1 VSKSRSPAQKSPDG
15 ANENASPERT
25 RVAARDRE
33 ANSRVF
39 AYLLISF
46 LARADQLRRKHF
58 EDDIDLAVIAE
69 AVAMAAIDPRMRDPD
84 FVREFRNI
92 DNLVGLER
100 QRGVNALSI
109 AAATGIPR
117 ETARRKIKRLLA
129 MGVLAETGRGKYVL
143 KPGYIQQP
151 VIRNMFEE
159 LTRASVRFVN
169 DCLDQRVLQVASAA
183 SDQVEPQKDFRQ

>member
-1 VSKSRSPAQKSPDG
+1 MSSKTTDVSEKAPETAPDK
-15 ANENASPERT
+15 T
-25 RVAARDRE
+25 RVVARDRE

-39 AYLLISF
+39 AYNLVSF

-58 EDDIDLAVIAE
+58 EDDIDLAIIAE

-84 FVREFRNI
+84 FMRDFRSV
-92 DNLVGLER
+92 DTVVGIEK

-117 ETARRKIKRLLA
+117 ETTRRKIKRLLVL
-129 MGVLAETGRGKYVL
+129 GVLAEIGRGKYVL
-143 KPGYIQQP
+143 KPGYLQSP
-151 VIRNMFEE
+151 ATRTLFEE

-169 DCLDQRVLQVASAA
+169 DCLDQRVLQVATS
-183 SDQVEPQKDFRQ
+183 SEP

>member
-1 VSKSRSPAQKSPDG
+1 MSKRRSPAQASPDG
-15 ANENASPERT
+15 ANESASPDRT

-69 AVAMAAIDPRMRDPD
+69 AVAMAAIDPRMRDPE

-117 ETARRKIKRLLA
+117 ETTRRKIKRLLA

-151 VIRNMFEE
+151 VMRNLFEE

-183 SDQVEPQKDFRQ
+183 SDQMKPQKDSR